1 MKLVIVSLFF
11 VSFYFFFQF
20 LIVYQLLTSIQFFIL
35 VIEECRKG
43 EIVQNSSELR
53 KNENIVRYIVGHR
66 SDKNPIAKVFL
77 RKDDEE
83 AKQLFERCCNVLEGM
98 KFEYVNIENFCPV
111 DEQMIKLRSAIDV
124 MGRKKLREFVSE
136 NTDQI
141 MARYSTIIGVDMQED
156 EAQGPLS
163 IVLYSLDKT
172 LVPFGEKPLPTNL
185 GGWPCIFKESIAVLK
200 TGCNI
205 CKCSE
210 HIKAGCSIGI
220 PFHPVSGSVG
230 FFVEPKQNKSNT
242 FEIGFLT
249 ASHVAV
255 ADFQNL
261 YQKLLSGHPL
271 SEKKHLIVHP
281 SWEDGDRI
289 SNVVGEVF
297 ESFIGNYGQNENG
310 LDLAVVKMN
319 NFKEEGNQ
327 IILFL
332 MENMS
337 YFYLFFFL
345 QKLSIFKIHVKKKLC
360 KT

>member
-1 MKLVIVSLFF
+1 M
-11 VSFYFFFQF
+11 
-20 LIVYQLLTSIQFFIL
+20 
-35 VIEECRKG
+35 IEECRKG

-53 KNENIVRYIVGHR
+53 KNKNIARYIVGHR
-66 SDKNPIAKVFL
+66 GDKNPVAKVFL

-98 KFEYVNIENFCPV
+98 KFEYVNIENCRPV

-124 MGRKKLREFVSE
+124 MGRKKLREFVLE

-141 MARYSTIIGVDMQED
+141 MARYSTIIGVDMHED
-156 EAQGPLS
+156 EAQRPLS
-163 IVLYSLDKT
+163 IVLYTLDKT

-220 PFHPVSGSVG
+220 PCTPGSGSVG
-230 FFVEPKQNKSNT
+230 FFVEPKQDTSNT
-242 FEIGFLT
+242 FKFGFLT

-261 YQKLLSGHPL
+261 NETLLSKHPL
-271 SEKKHLIVHP
+271 SKEKHHIVHP
-281 SWEDGDRI
+281 SWEDDCKI
-289 SNVVGEVF
+289 SNEVGEVF
-297 ESFIGNYGQNENG
+297 ESFIGNYGQHKNG
-310 LDLAVVKMN
+310 LDFAVVKMN
-319 NFKEEGNQ
+319 NFKEGNQ

-332 MENMS
+332 MKNMA
-337 YFYLFFFL
+337 YFLL
-345 QKLSIFKIHVKKKLC
+345 PKLSIFEILVKKKLC